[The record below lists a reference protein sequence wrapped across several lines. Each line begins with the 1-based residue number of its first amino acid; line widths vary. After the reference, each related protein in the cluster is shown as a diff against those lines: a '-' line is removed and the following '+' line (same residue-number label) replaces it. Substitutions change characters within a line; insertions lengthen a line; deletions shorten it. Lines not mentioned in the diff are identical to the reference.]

1 MIRVGITG
9 QNGFIG
15 SHLLRH
21 LNLSNDIEAINFE
34 RSFFYDAQ
42 KLDAFVNDCDV
53 IVHLAAINRCENLNE
68 LYGTNVNLIHKLLES
83 CERKQVFPHI
93 IFSSSTQENN
103 NSHYGKSKAQGHNLL
118 KCFSEKHKS
127 ASTVFVI
134 PNVFGEFCRPNY
146 NSVVATFAHA
156 FINGH
161 TPSITKNNR
170 VPFIYVAS
178 LCQMIIDKIKY
189 VHNVQIKNYE
199 CINVKEDF
207 MLQVYE
213 LLQLFKYFK
222 DTYIAKGIIPQLK
235 NKNEVNLFNT
245 FRSYIDI
252 KSHFPVLL
260 EKHCDERGLFVET
273 MKLGI
278 GGQISFSTTK
288 PCVTR
293 GNHFHTRK
301 IERFTVIRGK
311 AKISLR
317 KIGNNETIDFFI
329 DGDNPAYIDMPV
341 WFTHN
346 ISNVGDEDLYTQFW
360 INEYY
365 NPDDADTYY
374 EKV

>member
-1 MIRVGITG
+1 MI
-9 QNGFIG
+9 
-15 SHLLRH
+15 
-21 LNLSNDIEAINFE
+21 
-34 RSFFYDAQ
+34 
-42 KLDAFVNDCDV
+42 
-53 IVHLAAINRCENLNE
+53 
-68 LYGTNVNLIHKLLES
+68 
-83 CERKQVFPHI
+83 
-93 IFSSSTQENN
+93 
-103 NSHYGKSKAQGHNLL
+103 
-118 KCFSEKHKS
+118 EK
-127 ASTVFVI
+127 TY
-134 PNVFGEFCRPNY
+134 E
-146 NSVVATFAHA
+146 
-156 FINGH
+156 
-161 TPSITKNNR
+161 TPSG
-170 VPFIYVAS
+170 
-178 LCQMIIDKIKY
+178 IIHYWTNDAVESSQNALIFLPGLTADHRLFEK
-189 VHNVQIKNYE
+189 QIE
-199 CINVKEDF
+199 
-207 MLQVYE
+207 
-213 LLQLFKYFK
+213 YFK
-222 DTYIAKGIIPQLK
+222 DTYIDKGIIPQLK

-329 DGDNPAYIDMPV
+329 DGDNHAYIDMPV